1 MVMSKK
7 DSYDVALGS
16 ILKSY
21 RVQNGLTLQ
30 RVADKLDVSRQMVFY
45 YENGRTPLSV
55 SQVIKICA
63 MYGIDYL
70 TVLKQAQIEE
80 SKYDLQG

>member
-1 MVMSKK
+1 
-7 DSYDVALGS
+7 
-16 ILKSY
+16 
-21 RVQNGLTLQ
+21 
-30 RVADKLDVSRQMVFY
+30 MVFY

-80 SKYDLQG
+80 SKYDL